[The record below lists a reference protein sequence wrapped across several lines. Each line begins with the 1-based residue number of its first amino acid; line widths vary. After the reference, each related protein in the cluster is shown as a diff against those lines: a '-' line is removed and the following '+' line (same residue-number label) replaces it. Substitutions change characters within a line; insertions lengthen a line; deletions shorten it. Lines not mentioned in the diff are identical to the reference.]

1 MRVVTIGS
9 CHYNLSEVRSSF
21 LSIMAK
27 STHLESSRRVW
38 LLGSRIVRRHH
49 KRPARVVSLTDSLG
63 QSFVVERTAGVMC
76 FAQIVSR
83 TGITLTCPI
92 SLFLLQL
99 LRNQLKLLTLHRKVL
114 NDSIRLFLFLVD
126 HLLKMF
132 DQLVLFC
139 LKSGFEGVHF
149 LSVLELGEIE
159 LVFQLVNDEVGGV
172 RLEL

>member
-1 MRVVTIGS
+1 
-9 CHYNLSEVRSSF
+9 
-21 LSIMAK
+21 
-27 STHLESSRRVW
+27 
-38 LLGSRIVRRHH
+38 
-49 KRPARVVSLTDSLG
+49 
-63 QSFVVERTAGVMC
+63 MC

>member
-1 MRVVTIGS
+1 
-9 CHYNLSEVRSSF
+9 
-21 LSIMAK
+21 
-27 STHLESSRRVW
+27 
-38 LLGSRIVRRHH
+38 
-49 KRPARVVSLTDSLG
+49 
-63 QSFVVERTAGVMC
+63 MC

-83 TGITLTCPI
+83 AGIAIRSPL
-92 SLFLLQL
+92 LLQL
-99 LRNQLKLLTLHRKVL
+99 LRNQLKLLTLQCQSPYHT
-114 NDSIRLFLFLVD
+114 IRLFLFLVD
-126 HLLKMF
+126 QALKMF

>member
-1 MRVVTIGS
+1 M
-9 CHYNLSEVRSSF
+9 
-21 LSIMAK
+21 
-27 STHLESSRRVW
+27 
-38 LLGSRIVRRHH
+38 RRHH
-49 KRPARVVSLTDSLG
+49 ERPARVVSLTDSLG
-63 QSFVVERTAGVMC
+63 QSFVVERTARVLC

-99 LRNQLKLLTLHRKVL
+99 LSDQLKLLTLQSQSPYHT
-114 NDSIRLFLFLVD
+114 IRLFLFLVD

-149 LSVLELGEIE
+149 LSVLELGLIE
-159 LVFQLVNDEVGGV
+159 LIS
-172 RLEL
+172 